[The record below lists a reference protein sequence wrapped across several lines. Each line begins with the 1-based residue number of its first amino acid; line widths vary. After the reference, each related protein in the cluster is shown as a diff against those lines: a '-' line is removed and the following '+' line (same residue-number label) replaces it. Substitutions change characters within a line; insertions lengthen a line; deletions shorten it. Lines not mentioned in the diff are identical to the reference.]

1 MAARFDAC
9 VVGHVARDINR
20 IGDTEYESSP
30 GGAAYY
36 STMVYR
42 RLGLRAAVV
51 TKVAGRDRSLLREL
65 EDAGVEVFNLP
76 SAATTTFRNVYPSA
90 ADPDNRIQRVDA
102 QAGPIAVDAMP
113 DLRARIW
120 QIGPL
125 TGDDVELAMISHC
138 AGLGGLVALDVQGL
152 TRVVRGGEVRASAPA
167 ERMDDLACLDVLK
180 ADDAEILTYTGA
192 EAVGTGVAAVRAAG
206 VREVL
211 VTRASAGAVIYGP
224 GPAIAIDAAPPL
236 GLVDA
241 TGCGDTF
248 LAAYM
253 TRRLTSDDLRD
264 CGEFAAAAAAINIE
278 TSGAFRGTAADV
290 AERRTALQRRPR

>member
-1 MAARFDAC
+1 MASRFDAC
-9 VVGHVARDINR
+9 VIGHVARDINR
-20 IGDTEYESSP
+20 IGDTEYEPSP

-42 RLGLRAAVV
+42 QLGLRAAVV
-51 TKVAGRDRSLLREL
+51 TEVAGRDRSLLRQL

-76 SAATTTFRNVYPSA
+76 SAATTTFRNIYPSA
-90 ADPDNRIQRVDA
+90 SDPDHRIQRVDA
-102 QAGPIAVDAMP
+102 RAGPIAVDALP

-125 TGDDVELAMISHC
+125 TGDDVELGMIRHC
-138 AGLGGLVALDVQGL
+138 AGLGGLVGLDVQGL
-152 TRVVRGGEVRASAPA
+152 TRVVADGEVRASAPA
-167 ERMDDLACLDVLK
+167 EQMDYLGALDVLK

-192 EAVGTGVAAVRAAG
+192 EAVQTGVATVRAAG

-211 VTRASAGAVIYGP
+211 VTRASAGAVIYGRGAP
-224 GPAIAIDAAPPL
+224 IAVDAAPPRRM
-236 GLVDA
+236 VDA

-278 TSGAFRGTAADV
+278 TRGAFQGTPADV
-290 AERRTALQRRPR
+290 AERRAALRRRS